1 MAADEGWNLERA
13 EELRAAMSDAEIQA
27 LRLREQTDPHSLT
40 IDEVGV
46 LYIVSRERIHNL
58 ERQEGESDD
67 DEYIPGVV

>member
-1 MAADEGWNLERA
+1 MAANEGWNLERA

-27 LRLREQTDPHSLT
+27 LRLREQNDPHSLT

-46 LYIVSRERIHNL
+46 LYIVSRERRHNL
-58 ERQEGESDD
+58 ERPTSESDD